1 MNEDKLKKLY
11 TDEMNAS
18 APDMEALWERIEEGM
33 TDKVQ
38 DTKPQSRRTFI
49 TLKKVLACAAACI
62 AMAVAVP
69 SAMRMVSVKS
79 DMAASDNAGIAA
91 DESPMYMDNAD
102 AAENS
107 VQAEDNGGIL
117 RYEDLDIVRGG
128 ETYPVSGEP
137 FGGEYFVEEDVLLD
151 TEQIIDGIVN
161 HVYAD
166 TDSGCVYYELSAV
179 NVYGGE
185 ADGTITVAS
194 RSQHTMKQGGEY
206 IIPVKSVDGEYRTV
220 SDSVPQIEVTND
232 GGMVYYNGWTTLDND
247 TSESILY
254 PQDKVDDFFYDR
266 MKFSYTKDLSAM
278 IEKWES
284 LRTG

>member
-18 APDMEALWERIEEGM
+18 APDMDALWQRIEEGI
-33 TDKVQ
+33 TDKKQ
-38 DTKPQSRRTFI
+38 DAQPQSRRAFI

-62 AMAVAVP
+62 VMAVAVP
-69 SAMRMVSVKS
+69 SAINLVSTKS
-79 DMAASDNAGIAA
+79 AESMADKMAIAA
-91 DESPMYMDNAD
+91 DESPMHMENAGAADD
-102 AAENS
+102 AE
-107 VQAEDNGGIL
+107 QPKDNGGIL
-117 RYEDLDIVRGG
+117 RYEQLDIVRGG
-128 ETYPVSGEP
+128 GNYPVSGEP

-151 TEQIIDGIVN
+151 TEQIIDGVVN

-166 TDSGCVYYELSAV
+166 PDSGCVYYELSAV

-185 ADGTITVAS
+185 AEDTITVAS
-194 RSQHTMKQGGEY
+194 RSRHTMKQGAEY
-206 IIPVKSVDGEYRTV
+206 IVPVKSVDGELRTV
-220 SDSVPQIEVTND
+220 NDSVPQIEVTND
-232 GGMVYYNGWTTLDND
+232 GGIVYYNGWSALDND

-254 PQDKVDDFFYDR
+254 PQGKVDDFFYDR

-284 LRTG
+284 LRG

>member
-11 TDEMNAS
+11 TDEMNAC
-18 APDMEALWERIEEGM
+18 APDMDALWQRIEEGI
-33 TDKVQ
+33 TDKKQDVQ
-38 DTKPQSRRTFI
+38 PQSRRAFI

-62 AMAVAVP
+62 VMAVAVP
-69 SAMRMVSVKS
+69 SAINLVSNKS
-79 DMAASDNAGIAA
+79 AESMAGNMAIAA
-91 DESPMYMDNAD
+91 DESPMYMENAD
-102 AAENS
+102 AAENA

-117 RYEDLDIVRGG
+117 RYEQLDIVHGG
-128 ETYPVSGEP
+128 GNYPVSGEP

-151 TEQIIDGIVN
+151 TERIIDGVVN

-166 TDSGCVYYELSAV
+166 PDSGCVYYELSAV

-185 ADGTITVAS
+185 AEDTITVAS
-194 RSQHTMKQGGEY
+194 RSRHTMKQGAEY
-206 IIPVKSVDGEYRTV
+206 IVPVKSVDGELRTV
-220 SDSVPQIEVTND
+220 NDSVPQIEVTND
-232 GGMVYYNGWTTLDND
+232 GGIVYYNGWSALDNS

-254 PQDKVDDFFYDR
+254 PKGKVDDFFYDR

-284 LRTG
+284 LRG

>member
-11 TDEMNAS
+11 NDEMNAS
-18 APDMEALWERIEEGM
+18 APDMDALWHKIEEGI
-33 TDKVQ
+33 TDKEQ
-38 DTKPQSRRTFI
+38 DTKPQSRRAFI

-62 AMAVAVP
+62 VMAVAVP
-69 SAMRMVSVKS
+69 SAINLVSNKS
-79 DMAASDNAGIAA
+79 AESMADNSA
-91 DESPMYMDNAD
+91 

-107 VQAEDNGGIL
+107 PVYIGIVADDAEQPKDNGGIL
-117 RYEDLDIVRGG
+117 RYEQLDIVRGG
-128 ETYPVSGEP
+128 GNYPVSGEP

-151 TEQIIDGIVN
+151 TEQIIDGVVN
-161 HVYAD
+161 YVYAD
-166 TDSGCVYYELSAV
+166 EDSGCVYYELSAV

-194 RSQHTMKQGGEY
+194 RSRHTMKQGAEY
-206 IIPVKSVDGEYRTV
+206 IVPVKSVDGELRTV
-220 SDSVPQIEVTND
+220 NDSVPQIEVTND
-232 GGMVYYNGWTTLDND
+232 GGIVYYNGWSTLDND

-254 PQDKVDDFFYDR
+254 PQGKVDDFFYDR

-284 LRTG
+284 LRG